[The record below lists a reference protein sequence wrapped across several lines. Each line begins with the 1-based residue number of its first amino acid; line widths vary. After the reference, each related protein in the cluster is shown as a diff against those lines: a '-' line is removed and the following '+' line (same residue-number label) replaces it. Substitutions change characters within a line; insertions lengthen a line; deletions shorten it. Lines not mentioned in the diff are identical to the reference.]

1 MYAREVEV
9 LWVCS
14 VSVSPWMGLAL
25 GYRLLE
31 VEKREENNLIAD
43 RVFYSNETCTGNRYS
58 TSSHISVKSS
68 QVCLRVEWTINSL
81 FILRVFEQ
89 NLHSPHHQ
97 SPGQAMT
104 WAIIAQSEL
113 LRQSRVCEWDTR
125 GTFNPA
131 QSPVSSLEGPSS
143 SATTSISGQHVRS
156 YIV

>member
-14 VSVSPWMGLAL
+14 VSVSPWMGL
-25 GYRLLE
+25 GYRLVE

-43 RVFYSNETCTGNRYS
+43 RVFYSNQRRRKS
-58 TSSHISVKSS
+58 IFHIQSHLSQVKSS

-131 QSPVSSLEGPSS
+131 HSPVSSLEGPSS